1 MDAPSTRVTHRW
13 VAVRGA
19 PTKVGSMPVID
30 FDPPDRFVAGTV
42 GPPGQRTFFL
52 QASEGP
58 RVTSVSLEKQQVVVL
73 ADRVN
78 DLLDDFAGGEAADE
92 VAAEVEDNAP
102 LDTPI
107 EDEFRVGTMSLG
119 WDAERHVVI
128 LECHDGDE
136 TVELDEDGDPVIVD
150 EDAEDRTIFRVV
162 IRPSIA
168 RAFARR
174 AAPSSSRP
182 GAHPARS
189 AADHLTPPD
198 TSAHARTATSADRGP
213 PPSTEAEAAELL
225 ELLTLGELELGG
237 QLVDASN
244 LALLARLERH
254 GVETRVMYKPVRG
267 ERPLWDFPGAR
278 WPTGRRPRTSCPPPA
293 AGTSSRPRCCA
304 TARPAAAR
312 CSCGSRAWT
321 AAVARTARSSRG
333 RTVVDLVPRGK
344 VEPGWLPVFEAEL
357 HTGEPV
363 VVVHADRP
371 DLAGVAVL
379 DVVINNADRKG
390 SHLVLD
396 RRGSLWGFDHGLS
409 FHEELKL
416 RTVLWGWAGAP
427 LPDVELSRLDGRA
440 SSPSRRPPPAAWR
453 RLSSSC
459 SRHRPSGVA
468 ATARARGRAAAHGPV
483 PAARQPVARRP
494 VAAAVTRPL

>member
-1 MDAPSTRVTHRW
+1 
-13 VAVRGA
+13 
-19 PTKVGSMPVID
+19 MPVID

-92 VAAEVEDNAP
+92 VAVEVEDNAP

-119 WDAERHVVI
+119 WDAERRVVI

-150 EDAEDRTIFRVV
+150 DGRRGPHDLPGRHPPQHRPRV
-162 IRPSIA
+162 RPPLHQA
-168 RAFARR
+168 RLGR
-174 AAPSSSRP
+174 AATLPVLRRTPGPDRP
-182 GAHPARS
+182 
-189 AADHLTPPD
+189 HLPTRERLQAL
-198 TSAHARTATSADRGP
+198 TGVL

-225 ELLTLGELELGG
+225 ELLTLGELELEG

-267 ERPLWDFPGAR
+267 ERPLWDFPRGTLANR
-278 WPTGRRPRTSCPPPA
+278 EAASYVVSA
-293 AGTSSRPRCCA
+293 AGGWDVVPPTVLRDGPAGRGTVQLWIEGLDGSDAEDGPALPRPDEL
-304 TARPAAAR
+304 
-312 CSCGSRAWT
+312 
-321 AAVARTARSSRG
+321 
-333 RTVVDLVPRGK
+333 VDLVPRGK
-344 VEPGWLPVFEAEL
+344 VEPGWLPVFEAESY
-357 HTGEPV
+357 TGAAGGGGPRRPAGPGRGRRPRRRHQQRRPQGLAPGAGPPRVPV
-363 VVVHADRP
+363 GVRPRPQLPRGAQAADRA
-371 DLAGVAVL
+371 L
-379 DVVINNADRKG
+379 
-390 SHLVLD
+390 
-396 RRGSLWGFDHGLS
+396 GL
-409 FHEELKL
+409 
-416 RTVLWGWAGAP
+416 G
-427 LPDVELSRLDGRA
+427 GRA
-440 SSPSRRPPPAAWR
+440 AARRRAVPAGRPGRRPRHRRPAAWR
-453 RLSSSC
+453 RLSTQLLA
-459 SRHRPSGVA
+459 PA
-468 ATARARGRAAAHGPV
+468 ELEALRARVAGLLRTGPL